1 MRRYFTLEQVKE
13 NLGILPTYNGPL
25 TFFSEGS
32 INPLSRTTMPAFI
45 NLVLNSKGYSTYMIP
60 TLQNSDELWKLWSEY
75 IYPKFYDKF
84 VCYTD
89 DDTIP
94 NDDAEKVFADF
105 VGPIF
110 SWMLSSTE
118 KYTLLLRN
126 FEAHKT
132 ELLDDIKT
140 TRVSRFNDT
149 PQDNGT
155 FEDNTHNTNVT
166 KEESS
171 VQPGTMLEKLNE
183 VEDNIKQLYELWS
196 NEFRRFIIWA
206 N

>member
-13 NLGILPTYNGPL
+13 NLGILPTFSGPL
-25 TFFSEGS
+25 AFFTDGS

-45 NLVLNSKGYSTYMIP
+45 NLVLNSKGYSTYMISM
-60 TLQNSDELWKLWSEY
+60 LQNSNELWKLWSEY
-75 IYPKFYDKF
+75 IYPKFYTKC

-94 NDDAEKVFADF
+94 DDDAEKVFADF
-105 VGPIF
+105 VGPII
-110 SWMLSSTE
+110 SWMISSTE
-118 KYTLLLRN
+118 KYSLLITN

-132 ELLDDIKT
+132 ELLDNIKS

-155 FEDNTHNTNVT
+155 FEDETHNTNVN
-166 KEESS
+166 KEETS
-171 VQPGTMLEKLNE
+171 VQAGTMLSRLNE
-183 VEDNIKQLYELWS
+183 IEDNIKQLYEKWS
-196 NEFRRFIIWA
+196 NEFRKFIVWSV
-206 N
+206 